1 MRKKPQNRQLVPE
14 SAGWHNRQPALR
26 VPEVPVEKR
35 YRTRS
40 LFQQDLF

>member
-1 MRKKPQNRQLVPE
+1 MRKKPQHRQLIPE
-14 SAGWHNRQPALR
+14 TMGWHNRPPTIR
-26 VPEVPVEKR
+26 VLEAPVEKR